1 MITGVLCFTARPIQR
16 CSHGGSSSSSQGSSP
31 DIGTSSSGIGSSSS
45 SIEIRIQHALAGH
58 VQRAR
63 HEFRYMSC
71 SGTVPVTHICT
82 HTAAA
87 KAAAHAT
94 VVALAAAAA
103 ASAAV
108 AIAWAMGSSLLRRK
122 KYKPWSRDLVFTF
135 RPNEQHQ
142 NIKGASFGR
151 HILGR
156 SSLLFEFMSESF

>member
-1 MITGVLCFTARPIQR
+1 MLWFTARPIQR
-16 CSHGGSSSSSQGSSP
+16 YSHGGSCSSSQGSGP
-31 DIGTSSSGIGSSSS
+31 GTGISSSGIGSSSS

-71 SGTVPVTHICT
+71 SGVLLATHICT

-87 KAAAHAT
+87 TAAAHAT
-94 VVALAAAAA
+94 VVAVAAAAA
-103 ASAAV
+103 ASAVVAV
-108 AIAWAMGSSLLRRK
+108 AWAMGSSLLRRK
-122 KYKPWSRDLVFTF
+122 KYKPWSRELVFTF